1 MIMKKEKLISWSVF
15 ISLILACLGEFRRAR
30 IIGYVELWSTIL
42 SASFLIV
49 AFGAAGMFTKFS
61 FLSFFGT
68 GIGILGCVLLIGYP
82 SYIPFVGLVF
92 FALSL
97 IAESIQLVFF
107 IIRIKNSKKKIM
119 E

>member
-15 ISLILACLGEFRRAR
+15 ASLILACLGEFRRAR
-30 IIGYVELWSTIL
+30 MIGYVELWSTIL
-42 SASFLIV
+42 SASVLII

-68 GIGILGCVLLIGYP
+68 GIGILGCILLIGYP

-92 FALSL
+92 FGLSL
-97 IAESIQLVFF
+97 IAETVQLVFF
-107 IIRIKNSKKKIM
+107 ILKIKNKNQKTA